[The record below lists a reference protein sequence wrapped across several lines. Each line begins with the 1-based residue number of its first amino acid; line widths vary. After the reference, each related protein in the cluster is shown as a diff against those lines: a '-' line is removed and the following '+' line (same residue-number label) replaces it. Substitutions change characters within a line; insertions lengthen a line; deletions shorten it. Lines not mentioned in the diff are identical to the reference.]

1 MRAYRAG
8 LLSPSYNNPTSRLR
22 EQFMLNEIE
31 REILCDILDKRI
43 QLDSQLIAFGRK
55 ESFTAAYSQLDNY
68 VELTLPYLHKPDTIN
83 NADLLKPVSDK
94 SSKEDLDVFR
104 AIIAARKA
112 KEAEEKAKNNQADK

>member
-1 MRAYRAG
+1 
-8 LLSPSYNNPTSRLR
+8 
-22 EQFMLNEIE
+22 MLNEIE